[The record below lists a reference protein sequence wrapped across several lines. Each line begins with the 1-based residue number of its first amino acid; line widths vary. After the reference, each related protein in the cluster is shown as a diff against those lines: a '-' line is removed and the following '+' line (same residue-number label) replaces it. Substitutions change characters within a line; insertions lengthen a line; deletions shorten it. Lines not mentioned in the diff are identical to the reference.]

1 MQRDVVAE
9 GRPHSRKPTGLYALR
24 RVSIERIVEEDA
36 VMSCG
41 KDDSATRRRVE
52 SGSRKPGVA
61 PTCPLK
67 IDFFADTKIQITSY
81 HTKLVVVLKDV

>member
-9 GRPHSRKPTGLYALR
+9 GRPHSGKPSDLYALR

-36 VMSCG
+36 VMPCG
-41 KDDSATRRRVE
+41 GGAPATRPGVDSGWRR
-52 SGSRKPGVA
+52 PGVA
-61 PTCPLK
+61 PTCPLQ
-67 IDFFADTKIQITSY
+67 IAFLADTKIQIASY

>member
-9 GRPHSRKPTGLYALR
+9 GRPHSRKPSDLYALR

-41 KDDSATRRRVE
+41 KDDAATRRGVE

-61 PTCPLK
+61 PTCPLQTA
-67 IDFFADTKIQITSY
+67 FLADTKIHIASY
-81 HTKLVVVLKDV
+81 HTKLVVVLNDV

>member
-9 GRPHSRKPTGLYALR
+9 GRPHSRKPSDLYALR

-41 KDDSATRRRVE
+41 GEASATRPRVDSGRR
-52 SGSRKPGVA
+52 RPGVA
-61 PTCPLK
+61 PTCPLH
-67 IDFFADTKIQITSY
+67 IAFLANTKIQIAGY
-81 HTKLVVVLKDV
+81 HTKLVVFLKDV

>member
-24 RVSIERIVEEDA
+24 QVSIERIMEEDA

-41 KDDSATRRRVE
+41 GEASATRPRVDSGRR
-52 SGSRKPGVA
+52 RPGVA
-61 PTCPLK
+61 PTCPLQ
-67 IDFFADTKIQITSY
+67 IAFLADTKIQIASY
-81 HTKLVVVLKDV
+81 HTKLVVVLNDV

>member
-9 GRPHSRKPTGLYALR
+9 GRPHSRKPSGLYALR

-41 KDDSATRRRVE
+41 GEASATRPRVDSGRR
-52 SGSRKPGVA
+52 RPGVA
-61 PTCPLK
+61 PTCPLQ
-67 IDFFADTKIQITSY
+67 IAFLADTKIQIASY
-81 HTKLVVVLKDV
+81 HTKLVVVLNVV